1 MFVGQEERLDYVVD
15 NYIELF
21 QRMLSEQ
28 GVDVFDPVFRQIRPC
43 IIQDFRTVLT
53 DFLDDLIQHFDTE
66 VLHITRNQTLRL
78 NADRISRIHQ
88 LRQDILEV
96 YTQLEIVVNRF
107 NTPKEVQRLLAKDHV
122 ILLERHTPQTL

>member
-1 MFVGQEERLDYVVD
+1 MFVGQEERLGYVVD

-28 GVDVFDPVFRQIRPC
+28 GVDVFGPVFRQFRPR

-96 YTQLEIVVNRF
+96 YTQLEKVGNRF
-107 NTPKEVQRLLAKDHV
+107 NRPKEVQRLLAKDHV